1 MADAHPPADDAAALA
16 LDRLLAAVPAPLEAM
31 DASMAD
37 GYLCGV
43 LLQLKPVAAARWL
56 PAIVDMGGRP
66 LPRGFDAR
74 PLHEALAKRHAELD
88 AAIAARRWF
97 DPWIFAVDEDDDDGG
112 ADVSAVEPWVAGF
125 AAAMEV
131 FPALFERDDAALTH
145 AFALIFRHVDAAE
158 LEDADAL
165 LAEIDELEPPADLP
179 TAVEELVRAVLLLAD
194 VSRPVAAARPA
205 APPRRPPPRRPAA
218 RGPRR

>member
-1 MADAHPPADDAAALA
+1 MADAPSPADDEAALA
-16 LDRLLAAVPAPLEAM
+16 LDRLLAAVPPALEAM

-43 LLQLKPVAAARWL
+43 LLQARPVAPARWL
-56 PAIVDMGGRP
+56 PPVIDVEGRP
-66 LPRGFDAR
+66 LPAGFDAR
-74 PLHEALAKRHAELD
+74 ALHAALMARHAELD

-97 DPWIFAVDEDDDDGG
+97 DPWIFALDEEG

-125 AAAMEV
+125 ATAMEW
-131 FPALFERDDAALTH
+131 FPALFERDDPELTH

-165 LAEIDELEPPADLP
+165 LAEIEELEPPADLP

-194 VSRPVAAARPA
+194 VSRPVATARPA
-205 APPRRPPPRRPAA
+205 APPRRPSPRRPGP

>member
-1 MADAHPPADDAAALA
+1 MADAPSLAAAPADDEAALA

-43 LLQLKPVAAARWL
+43 LLQVKPVAAARWL
-56 PAIVDMGGRP
+56 PPVSDVEGRP

-74 PLHEALAKRHAELD
+74 PLHEVLMKRHAELD

-97 DPWIFAVDEDDDDGG
+97 DPWIFAIDDEG
-112 ADVSAVEPWVAGF
+112 ADVSAVAPWVTGF
-125 AAAMEV
+125 AAAMGE
-131 FPALFERDDAALTH
+131 FPALFERDDPELTH

-194 VSRPVAAARPA
+194 VARPVAAARA
-205 APPRRPPPRRPAA
+205 AAAPRRPPPRRPAA